1 MAASSASGKS
11 TVAKKVTI
19 LGVCVVAAIGLYTGG
34 WYFAAEKIKE
44 KTLELI
50 AGGPDAPVTATCRDA
65 EMRGYPFR
73 LGLFCSGVN
82 VDDHRNGVSASFGA
96 LRSAAQVYD
105 PQHIVWELDQPATIH
120 SSDGLSLSSEW
131 SNLQSSVQLD
141 GGRLLRSA
149 LVVDDPRT
157 SIAHP
162 LLPEGLKLN
171 AKHGEMHLRRNG
183 MDLDATL
190 SLDALAAVLGN
201 GRNLPPLGL
210 RADVTVV
217 DGAALLQ
224 GGGDLAGHQAELRK
238 LSADLGEGRTFT
250 VSGPLSVDEE
260 GYLSGRLKVEVAG
273 IEQWRAALK
282 AAAPEADKTIDT
294 AINMLTALVS
304 GGDTVSVDLVLQK
317 GKVLAGGFIPV
328 AKLPPLFP
336 PRQ

>member
-1 MAASSASGKS
+1 MAASSATGKS

-19 LGVCVVAAIGLYTGG
+19 LGICVVAAIGLYTGG

-44 KTLELI
+44 KTLALI

-105 PQHIVWELDQPATIH
+105 PQHIVWEMDQPATIH

-149 LVVDDPRT
+149 LVVDDAKT
-157 SIAHP
+157 GITHP

-183 MDLDATL
+183 MDLDAAL
-190 SLDALAAVLGN
+190 SFDALAAVLGG
-201 GRNLPPLGL
+201 GRTLPPLDL
-210 RADVTVV
+210 RADMTVV

-238 LSADLGEGRTFT
+238 LSADLGEGRTVT
-250 VSGPLSVDEE
+250 LSGPLSVDEE

-282 AAAPEADKTIDT
+282 AAVPEADRTVDT

-304 GGDTVSVDLVLQK
+304 GGDTVSVDLVLQN
-317 GKVLAGGFIPV
+317 GKVLAGGFIPI

-336 PRQ
+336 PKQ